1 MKSAKVTNL
10 LYTHIVHH
18 ILKLNTSIFIILSTP
33 VIMEGIL
40 LIIITQWITN
50 FNLPIISANTDGVKR
65 STE

>member
-40 LIIITQWITN
+40 LIIITQ
-50 FNLPIISANTDGVKR
+50 
-65 STE
+65 